1 MLLSEGGN
9 LMTEWPTKLK
19 ILGALWIALA
29 VLNVLAANPGG
40 VLVAALAFYWL
51 WRGDAEAK
59 FWMEFEVLP
68 MLLMGALTLGST
80 GAVAVG
86 MFGGQL
92 VGGTIFLSIVGLLT
106 LVVGAYT
113 LWVLS
118 SEETSAFFNQRYIA
132 RLEAKVDSLAT

>member
-1 MLLSEGGN
+1 
-9 LMTEWPTKLK
+9 MTEWPTKLK
-19 ILGALWIALA
+19 TLCALWIVLA
-29 VLNVLAANPGG
+29 VLNTLAANPGG

-51 WRGDAEAK
+51 WRGDEEAK

-68 MLLMGALTLGST
+68 MVLMGALTLGST

-92 VGGTIFLSIVGLLT
+92 VGGTVFLSTVGLLT
-106 LVVGAYT
+106 LGVGAYT

-132 RLEAKVDSLAT
+132 RLEAKVDGPAT

>member
-1 MLLSEGGN
+1 
-9 LMTEWPTKLK
+9 MTEWPTKLK

>member
-1 MLLSEGGN
+1 
-9 LMTEWPTKLK
+9 MTEWPTKLK
-19 ILGALWIALA
+19 ILCALWIALA
-29 VLNVLAANPGG
+29 VLNAMAANPGG

-51 WRGDAEAK
+51 WRGDEEAK

-68 MLLMGALTLGST
+68 MVLMGALTLGST

-92 VGGTIFLSIVGLLT
+92 VGGTVFLSTVGLLT
-106 LVVGAYT
+106 LGVGAYT

-132 RLEAKVDSLAT
+132 RLEATVDGPAT